1 MSKSDASTETNSAN
15 QHLSERLSS
24 TVMLVLIF
32 GVFFAFT
39 MLNNALFSGARID
52 LTENKL
58 YTLTLGTRDLI
69 AEIDEPIKF
78 RFFFSQRASEDLTA
92 LRAYARRV
100 QELLEEYQALA
111 GGSIDLEIIDPE
123 PFSEEEDLAAQFGL
137 QSVPVNNAGDELYF
151 GLVGTNSVD
160 DQLIISF
167 FQPEKEAFLE
177 YDISRIIHQL
187 NSSIKPKVG
196 LLSSLKIQGDI
207 NMGTFQTT
215 PAWVVI
221 DQLTQQYEV
230 VDVAMDATELPRDM
244 QLLII
249 VHPKSLSDATLFAID
264 QFAMA
269 GGRVLLFVDPL
280 AEMERPP
287 PGAMP
292 TEPASNFSL
301 LSNWGMQ
308 LRADTVLADS
318 AAALNVGGSNGQS
331 VRHLGILGLSGENF
345 NSDDVSL
352 ASLESINVT
361 TSGILDMVGRP
372 ESRIDILIQ
381 SSENAMPMASTE
393 FQSLTD
399 PEQLLKT
406 FVPTGERYTIA
417 ARISGKAVTAFPEG
431 VDVETVPEPVP
442 ETVPEADLEA
452 QVEGQGQVES
462 TRDIQLHQAVLT
474 GTDKLNVIVV
484 ADTDILT
491 DRLWVQVQ
499 NFFGQTIASPWANNG
514 DFVLNSV
521 DNLLGGSELI
531 SIRSRGRFSRPF
543 TVVESLRLAAQSRYQ
558 KSADTLQRELEETEA
573 QLNEVESSQ
582 SDQNLLALSPEQ
594 EQAITQFQ
602 DEKLRIRKQLRDVRH
617 QLDKD
622 IEGLGAMLKLIN
634 IIVLPLLLVLG
645 IYAMRYTRG
654 MRISG

>member
-1 MSKSDASTETNSAN
+1 MSKSDTSTATNKAN
-15 QHLSERLSS
+15 QHLAGRLSS
-24 TVMLVLIF
+24 TLMLVVIF
-32 GVFFAFT
+32 GIFFAFT
-39 MLNNALFSGARID
+39 MLNNALFSSARID

-111 GGSIDLEIIDPE
+111 GGSINLEIIDPE

-167 FQPEKEAFLE
+167 FQPDKEEFLE

-187 NSSIKPKVG
+187 NSSRKPKVG

-207 NMGTFQTT
+207 DTSTFQTT

-280 AEMERPP
+280 AEMERRP

-292 TEPASNFSL
+292 TEPASDFSL

-331 VRHLGILGLSGENF
+331 VRHLGILGLSAENF

-406 FVPTGERYTIA
+406 FVPTGKRYTIA
-417 ARISGKAVTAFPEG
+417 ARISGKAVTAYPGG
-431 VDVETVPEPVP
+431 VDVETVPEA
-442 ETVPEADLEA
+442 EAEA
-452 QVEGQGQVES
+452 EAEVEGQGQGQGQVES
-462 TRDIQLHQAVLT
+462 TRDTQLHQAVLT
-474 GTDKLNVIVV
+474 ATDKLNVIVV

-543 TVVESLRLAAQSRYQ
+543 TVVESLRLAAQSKYQ

-573 QLNEVESSQ
+573 ELNEVESSQ

-622 IEGLGAMLKLIN
+622 IEGLGATLKLIN
-634 IIVLPLLLVLG
+634 IIVLPLLLVLV

-654 MRISG
+654 ARVAG

>member
-1 MSKSDASTETNSAN
+1 MSKSDTSTATNKAN
-15 QHLSERLSS
+15 QHLAGRLSS
-24 TVMLVLIF
+24 TLMLVVIF
-32 GVFFAFT
+32 GIFFAFT
-39 MLNNALFSGARID
+39 MLNNALFSSARID

-111 GGSIDLEIIDPE
+111 GGSINLEIIDPE

-167 FQPEKEAFLE
+167 FQPDKEEFLE

-187 NSSIKPKVG
+187 NSSRKPKVG

-207 NMGTFQTT
+207 DTSTFQTT

-280 AEMERPP
+280 AEMERRP

-292 TEPASNFSL
+292 TEPASDFSL

-331 VRHLGILGLSGENF
+331 VRHLGILGLSAENF

-406 FVPTGERYTIA
+406 FVPTGKRYTIA
-417 ARISGKAVTAFPEG
+417 ARISGKAVTAYPEG
-431 VDVETVPEPVP
+431 VDVETVPEA
-442 ETVPEADLEA
+442 EAE
-452 QVEGQGQVES
+452 VEGQGQGQGQVES
-462 TRDIQLHQAVLT
+462 TRDTQLHQAVLT
-474 GTDKLNVIVV
+474 ATDKLNVIVV

-543 TVVESLRLAAQSRYQ
+543 TVVESLRLAAQSKYQ

-573 QLNEVESSQ
+573 ELNEVESSQ

-622 IEGLGAMLKLIN
+622 IEGLGATLKLIN
-634 IIVLPLLLVLG
+634 IIVLPLLLVLV
-645 IYAMRYTRG
+645 IYAIRYTRG
-654 MRISG
+654 ARVAG